1 MRYCRNIKKR
11 ELNFSYKHHS
21 TQFHH
26 RYLPNQLFHL
36 FFLQNNIIL
45 QHLIQPA
52 TIYYIWWNLNESK
65 KKNLGPVGARAIELS
80 LQHFNSTERL
90 Q

>member
-1 MRYCRNIKKR
+1 MENENLFLPVFISIIQH
-11 ELNFSYKHHS
+11 NFITDTSQTS
-21 TQFHH
+21 CFTC
-26 RYLPNQLFHL
+26 
-36 FFLQNNIIL
+36 FLQNNIIL

-90 Q
+90 